1 MRKIVLDTNLLFSAL
16 RSRNTSFREKLFS
29 DEYTFYSSKYIIVEI
44 FKHKERIFKNAK
56 ITDEGEVYEYLNE
69 ILQRIHFVNEDFISL
84 TNYTNTYKLCKD
96 VDEFDT
102 PFVALSLQLNAPLWS
117 KDEKL
122 KTGLRNKGFDNFFEG

>member
-16 RSRNTSFREKLFS
+16 RSRNTTFREKLFS

-56 ITDEGEVYEYLNE
+56 IADEGEVYEYLNE
-69 ILQRIHFVNEDFISL
+69 ILQRIHFVNEDFVSL
-84 TNYTNTYKLCKD
+84 TNYTIAYKLCKD

-102 PFVALSLQLNAPLWS
+102 PFVALSLQLNAQLWS
-117 KDEKL
+117 RDEKL

>member
-1 MRKIVLDTNLLFSAL
+1 MRRIILDTNLLFSAL
-16 RSRNTSFREKLFS
+16 RSRNTAFREKLFS

-56 ITDEGEVYEYLNE
+56 IEDEDEIYEYLNE
-69 ILQRIHFVNEDFISL
+69 ILQRIHFVNEDFVSL
-84 TNYTNTYKLCKD
+84 TNYANAYKLCKD

-102 PFVALSLQLNAPLWS
+102 PFVALSLQLNAPLWT

-122 KTGLRNKGFDNFFEG
+122 KTGLRSKGFDNFFEG

>member
-1 MRKIVLDTNLLFSAL
+1 MRRIVLDTNLLFSAL
-16 RSRNTSFREKLFS
+16 RSRNTAFREKLFS

-56 ITDEGEVYEYLNE
+56 IGNEDEVYEYLNE
-69 ILQRIHFVNEDFISL
+69 VLQRIHFVNEDFVSL
-84 TNYTNTYKLCKD
+84 TNYSNAYKLCKD

-102 PFVALSLQLNAPLWS
+102 PFVALSLQLNAPLWT

-122 KTGLRNKGFDNFFEG
+122 KTGLRSKGFNNFFEG

>member
-16 RSRNTSFREKLFS
+16 RSRNTTFREKLFS

-56 ITDEGEVYEYLNE
+56 IADEGEVYEYLNE
-69 ILQRIHFVNEDFISL
+69 ILQRIHFVNEDFVSL
-84 TNYTNTYKLCKD
+84 TNYTIAYKLCKD

-102 PFVALSLQLNAPLWS
+102 PFVALSLQLNAQLWS